1 MTLTPSGEGTHA
13 DPAATGAAP
22 WPATGYNQ
30 ANDIMQPTQ
39 PLATVRMLSATDFAV
54 LNNAFN
60 WGVTGIKIQIVN
72 LGGTLDDTD
81 LNIVANAA
89 AAITA
94 QYGSFGTSPTFTWDV
109 AEVTPEPGTWALL
122 AGGVI
127 VFVAVRRRVA
137 H

>member
-1 MTLTPSGEGTHA
+1 
-13 DPAATGAAP
+13 
-22 WPATGYNQ
+22 
-30 ANDIMQPTQ
+30 MQPTQ
-39 PLATVRMLSATDFAV
+39 PLATVRMLSATDFAA